1 MRITSRTRGA
11 ALVALSCVVATAG
24 VAAPASSATKKKK
37 KTKNVTCNLVLF
49 ATIKQPAPTAANF
62 GSTSCGRPFGT
73 GVQQDSS
80 KTMRTSLTSGS
91 FTGPFK
97 LFFDQ
102 GTVSGTFTIGFVTTL
117 APATYAITGVTYKGT
132 LKLTKGTGSFRNVR
146 GTGTVA
152 GTSPDAVKTALQYR
166 LRLSGI

>member
-1 MRITSRTRGA
+1 MTSRTRRT

-24 VAAPASSATKKKK
+24 IAAAASAATKK
-37 KTKNVTCNLVLF
+37 TKSVTCDLILF

-62 GSTSCGRPFGT
+62 GSANCGKPFGK

-80 KTMRTSLTSGS
+80 KTTRTSLTSGS

-97 LFFDQ
+97 LFFDR
-102 GTVSGTFTIGFVTTL
+102 GTIAGTFTIGFVTTL

-132 LKLTKGTGSFRNVR
+132 LTITKGTGSYRRVR

-152 GTSPDAVKTALQYR
+152 GTSPDAVKTALQYKLK
-166 LRLSGI
+166 LRGI